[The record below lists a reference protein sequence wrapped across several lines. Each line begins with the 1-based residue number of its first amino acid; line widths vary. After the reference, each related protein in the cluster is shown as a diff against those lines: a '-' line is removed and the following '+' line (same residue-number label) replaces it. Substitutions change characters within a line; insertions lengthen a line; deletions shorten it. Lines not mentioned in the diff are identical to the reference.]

1 MLSSFLNIDVNFSK
15 FTFLKFFSINFSL
28 ARCVSV
34 SLSLLVSHEIT
45 VIIIFHLSNRKKV
58 LLFSRRF
65 FALCVN
71 FINFVNALTTG
82 RQLVGEKPN
91 VSLSVLSNFP
101 ISAKACYVTDLKN
114 LIFMQN
120 LVV

>member
-15 FTFLKFFSINFSL
+15 FTFLKFFSFNFSL
-28 ARCVSV
+28 ALSLSF

>member
-1 MLSSFLNIDVNFSK
+1 MLIFQNLLFKSF
-15 FTFLKFFSINFSL
+15 FTLTSLSHSLSFSL
-28 ARCVSV
+28 

-45 VIIIFHLSNRKKV
+45 VVIIFHLSNRKKV

-82 RQLVGEKPN
+82 RQLVGEKAN
-91 VSLSVLSNFP
+91 VSLSVLSNFSV
-101 ISAKACYVTDLKN
+101 SAKACYVTDLKN
-114 LIFMQN
+114 LILMQN

>member
-15 FTFLKFFSINFSL
+15 FTFLKFFYINFSL
-28 ARCVSV
+28 ALSLF
-34 SLSLLVSHEIT
+34 LSLLVSHEIT

-114 LIFMQN
+114 LILMQN